1 MHFFKIINLKLIII
15 KLMIGSGFIHL
26 KKHDP
31 HIESERYRR
40 KYFKPAIYLT
50 LK

>member
-1 MHFFKIINLKLIII
+1 MTFLKIVNLKLIII
-15 KLMIGSGFIHL
+15 KLMIGSGFVHL

-40 KYFKPAIYLT
+40 KHFKPAIHLI